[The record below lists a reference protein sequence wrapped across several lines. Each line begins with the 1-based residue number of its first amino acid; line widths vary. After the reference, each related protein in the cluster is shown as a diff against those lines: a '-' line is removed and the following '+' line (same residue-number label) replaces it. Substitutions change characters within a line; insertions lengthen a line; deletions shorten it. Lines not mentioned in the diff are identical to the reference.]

1 MPKLSDTQLVIL
13 SAAARRQ
20 DSAVLPL
27 PRSLKV
33 NKAVATTVLK
43 SLLKKGLLKERPAA
57 ADAAHWQETRDG
69 GRTALVIT
77 DTGLQAI
84 GVDVDR
90 KTSKQSSSTKPK
102 GGTSPAAVNE
112 PHWRKSKD
120 GGRRALV
127 ITEDGLQAIGVDA
140 DKKTSKQSR
149 SAKQKPKQRSL
160 RAERKP
166 CVAKPSPAAVRPGT
180 KQALLIDLL
189 KRKKGATIDEAIE
202 ATGWQPHSVRGAISG
217 ALKKK
222 LGLAVTSERVE
233 KRGRVYRI
241 VERG

>member
-1 MPKLSDTQLVIL
+1 MPKLTDTQLVIL

-20 DSAVLPL
+20 DRAVLPL
-27 PRSLKV
+27 PKSLKV
-33 NKAVATTVLK
+33 LKAAATTVLK

-57 ADAAHWQETRDG
+57 ADEPHWRETRDG

-84 GVDVDR
+84 GVEVDL
-90 KTSKQSSSTKPK
+90 KT
-102 GGTSPAAVNE
+102 GT
-112 PHWRKSKD
+112 
-120 GGRRALV
+120 
-127 ITEDGLQAIGVDA
+127 
-140 DKKTSKQSR
+140 QSR
-149 SAKQKPKQRSL
+149 SAKQKPKQRSR

-189 KRKKGATIDEAIE
+189 KRKKGATIDEAIA

-217 ALKKK
+217 TLKKK
-222 LGLAVTSERVE
+222 MGLAVTSEKPDDGPR
-233 KRGRVYRI
+233 RYRI
-241 VERG
+241 VAPKS